1 MVRLDF
7 YILLGKMKQKLQD
20 KLFKDFPKLFAQKDM
35 DMKETCMCW
44 GIETPNE
51 WYDIIY
57 TACDLIQT
65 MTDNNKHLSKK
76 YPQVQFTQVKEK
88 FGALCMYNNVNSD
101 YVEGVIDMADA
112 MVQKLDKSNKINR
125 IFKL

>member
-1 MVRLDF
+1 MVRFYF

-20 KLFKDFPKLFAQKDM
+20 KIFKDFPKLFAQKDM

-44 GIETPNE
+44 GIETPDE
-51 WYDIIY
+51 WYDIIH

-88 FGALCMYNNVNSD
+88 FGALCMYYRPNTD
-101 YVEGVIDMADA
+101 YVDGIVDMADA
-112 MVQKLDKSNKINR
+112 MVQKLDKSKKINR
-125 IFKL
+125 IFKI

>member
-1 MVRLDF
+1 
-7 YILLGKMKQKLQD
+7 MKQKLQD
-20 KLFKDFPKLFAQKDM
+20 KIFKDFPKLFAQKDM
-35 DMKETCMCW
+35 DMKKTCMCW

-51 WYDIIY
+51 WYDAIY

-88 FGALCMYNNVNSD
+88 FGALCMYYRPNTD
-101 YVEGVIDMADA
+101 YVDGIVDMADA

-125 IFKL
+125 IFKI